1 MMNNTEPHISIPKD
15 LLSTLPPARF
25 PGKITVIDSV
35 DTARQA
41 LRVLRRARVV
51 GFDTETRPSFKPGR
65 THNVALMQLSTKDRC
80 FLFRLNIMGVSRA
93 LCNFLQDPEVIKV
106 GLSVHDDFNVLR
118 RSVPDLQPQGF
129 VELQQFVKQY
139 GIADISLQKIYA
151 IVFGEYMSKSQR
163 LTNWEAPELTPHQ
176 QAYAAMDAYACL
188 QLYTYLGEGRFD
200 PDKLFFEPVPPPVQ
214 PKKKPVD
221 GEGDGA
227 GKAPKSKIR
236 RVKARAP
243 KTPRPRG
250 TKTDATAADGTA
262 TAAAAAAVKRRRKKR
277 RRGGNPAADSATT

>member
-1 MMNNTEPHISIPKD
+1 MNLTEPRISISKAT
-15 LLSTLPPARF
+15 LSTLPPARF

-41 LRVLRRARVV
+41 LRVLRRAGIV

-65 THNVALMQLSTKDRC
+65 THNVALMQLSTRDRC
-80 FLFRLNIMGVSRA
+80 FLFRLNVMGLSRA
-93 LCNFLQDPEVIKV
+93 LRNFLEDPQVIKV

-151 IVFGEYMSKSQR
+151 IVFGEYISKNQR

-188 QLYTYLGEGRFD
+188 QLYKYLSEGRFD
-200 PDKLFFEPVPPPVQ
+200 PDNLHFEPVEPPVHQ
-214 PKKKPVD
+214 PKPKEPREAGDSRDSRRERQGREGKTGRGKQRGRSGRKKY
-221 GEGDGA
+221 
-227 GKAPKSKIR
+227 S
-236 RVKARAP
+236 
-243 KTPRPRG
+243 
-250 TKTDATAADGTA
+250 
-262 TAAAAAAVKRRRKKR
+262 RRKI
-277 RRGGNPAADSATT
+277 NPSNLDNET

>member
-1 MMNNTEPHISIPKD
+1 MNDKQPHISIPKA
-15 LLSTLPPARF
+15 LLHTLPPAKF

-41 LRVLRRARVV
+41 LRVLRRAGVV

-65 THNVALMQLSTKDRC
+65 SHNVALMQLSTMDRC
-80 FLFRLNIMGVSRA
+80 FLFRLNEMGVSRA

-151 IVFGEYMSKSQR
+151 IVFGQYMSKNQR

-176 QAYAAMDAYACL
+176 QSYAAMDAYACL
-188 QLYTYLGEGRFD
+188 QLYRYLSEGRFD
-200 PDKLFFEPVPPPVQ
+200 PDNLYFEPAPPPVQ
-214 PKKKPVD
+214 PVRKPV
-221 GEGDGA
+221 EEQE
-227 GKAPKSKIR
+227 PKSKIR

-243 KTPRPRG
+243 KKRTQQGAEPQN
-250 TKTDATAADGTA
+250 
-262 TAAAAAAVKRRRKKR
+262 KRRGSHRGRGRKP
-277 RRGGNPAADSATT
+277 NPGTTPK